1 MLGVSIGRGRAGRRG
16 AGLAAVL
23 AVGITLA
30 GCQSMTTSQ
39 KGATAGAALGSGVAL
54 VTGAGVAGTVGAGL
68 IGGAAGY
75 LGGELLERR

>member
-1 MLGVSIGRGRAGRRG
+1 MLGVSIGRIAF
-16 AGLAAVL
+16 VL

-30 GCQSMTTSQ
+30 GCQNLTTSQ

-75 LGGELLERR
+75 IGGELMDRR